1 MYENEGLKND
11 IIYQY
16 YYITLFDYEKGTELD
31 ELRIILYEY
40 EDKEMYL
47 ECEGI
52 KLAIEQ
58 IEFLQLIET
67 IIYENIRD

>member
-1 MYENEGLKND
+1 MYEIQGLKND

-16 YYITLFDYEKGTELD
+16 YYITLYDYEKGAELD
-31 ELRIILYEY
+31 DLRLLLYDY

-47 ECEGI
+47 ECAGI
-52 KLAIEQ
+52 NLAIEQ

-67 IIYENIRD
+67 IIYDNERD

>member
-1 MYENEGLKND
+1 MYEIQGLKND

-16 YYITLFDYEKGTELD
+16 YYIALYDYEKGAELD
-31 ELRIILYEY
+31 DLKVLLYDY

-47 ECEGI
+47 ECAGI
-52 KLAIEQ
+52 NLAIEQ

-67 IIYENIRD
+67 IIDDNERD

>member
-1 MYENEGLKND
+1 MYEKEGLKND
-11 IIYQY
+11 IIYQF
-16 YYITLFDYEKGTELD
+16 YYITLYDYEKGMDVD
-31 ELRIILYEY
+31 ELKLILYEY

-52 KLAIEQ
+52 NLAIEY

-67 IIYENIRD
+67 ILYE